1 MHDFYNC
8 LNLCYSLVLFHNRY
22 TYLVGKSCFSLDLQS
37 FRVSWIGRMLT
48 HYLVSGLE
56 MAHVVPSGSS
66 KAHTVLLTAADGLVA
81 SGKLQIFTPLLRIV
95 ARKPPK

>member
-1 MHDFYNC
+1 
-8 LNLCYSLVLFHNRY
+8 
-22 TYLVGKSCFSLDLQS
+22 
-37 FRVSWIGRMLT
+37 MLT

-95 ARKPPK
+95 ARKPLKQ

>member
-1 MHDFYNC
+1 MHDFYKH
-8 LNLCYSLVLFHNRY
+8 LQLIYSLALFHNRY
-22 TYLVGKSCFSLDLQS
+22 TYLVGKSCFSLQS

-95 ARKPPK
+95 ARKPLK